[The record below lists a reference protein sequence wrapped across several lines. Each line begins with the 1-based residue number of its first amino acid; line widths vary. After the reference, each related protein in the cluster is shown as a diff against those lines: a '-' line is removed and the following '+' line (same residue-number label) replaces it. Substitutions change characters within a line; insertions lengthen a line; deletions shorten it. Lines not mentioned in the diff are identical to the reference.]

1 MDGNL
6 STGQVVNYPQELW
19 IKFGVEKPRQQDPD
33 ECHSERSRS
42 LYQEI
47 ATPLRGSQ

>member
-1 MDGNL
+1 MLARSKQKNQPKVTL
-6 STGQVVNYPQELW
+6 
-19 IKFGVEKPRQQDPD
+19 
-33 ECHSERSRS
+33 CHRKGKSPVAISWYNVLGLT

>member
-1 MDGNL
+1 M
-6 STGQVVNYPQELW
+6 TTP
-19 IKFGVEKPRQQDPD
+19 IRPD
-33 ECHSERSRS
+33 DCPPKTEESAESYHVLGLT